1 MTLTRQPVMSP
12 QMPANLQE
20 LRMHRRLICAF
31 AALSIGGAALAEDLP
46 ACGPELDEAVRLAG
60 IEETRQYVR
69 LNDLAEALMWIEHDY
84 DAGRIEEAEFLE
96 EMENGEAEF
105 PIFQA
110 RLDAAKAAHDRLKAA
125 QAACP
130 AK

>member
-1 MTLTRQPVMSP
+1 M
-12 QMPANLQE
+12 
-20 LRMHRRLICAF
+20 LRFLGACLASVC
-31 AALSIGGAALAEDLP
+31 LSGTALAESVP

-69 LNDLAEALMWIEHDY
+69 LNDLADALTWIEHDY

-96 EMENGEAEF
+96 AMENGEAEF

-110 RLDAAKAAHDRLKAA
+110 RYDAAKAAHDRLKAA

-130 AK
+130 AP

>member
-1 MTLTRQPVMSP
+1 M
-12 QMPANLQE
+12 
-20 LRMHRRLICAF
+20 RRFLGTCL
-31 AALSIGGAALAEDLP
+31 AAVCLSGTALAESVP
-46 ACGPELDEAVRLAG
+46 ACGPELDEAARLAG

-69 LNDLAEALMWIEHDY
+69 LNDLAEALTWIELDY

-96 EMENGEAEF
+96 EMENGEAEL

-110 RLDAAKAAHDRLKAA
+110 RYDAAKAAHDRLKATR
-125 QAACP
+125 AACP

>member
-1 MTLTRQPVMSP
+1 M
-12 QMPANLQE
+12 
-20 LRMHRRLICAF
+20 RRFLGTWL
-31 AALSIGGAALAEDLP
+31 AAVCLSGIALAENVP

-69 LNDLAEALMWIEHDY
+69 LNDLAEALTWIEHDY

-105 PIFQA
+105 PIYQA
-110 RLDAAKAAHDRLKAA
+110 RYDAAKTAHDRLKAA

-130 AK
+130 AE